1 MQNKYIGLLLLF
13 ILGQNNLMA
22 ASADLDV
29 VFDTDKAIDRMV
41 ASIPEDEG
49 KTNAAY
55 REHLFKHMHEVFAKV
70 DPAEHKAIFEQANR
84 MLEGQPAEMQGNI
97 LEALCRRSA
106 LERAI
111 FEPYAMRLIN
121 ALAPNYD
128 RTTALLALP
137 IATPEAYDVIVTQ
150 SLRLLRPAM
159 HDWTFF
165 QILRLIAESKDP
177 KKLVDET
184 LSCEIDGSFNDSDL
198 YGQAFLMAEEVF
210 KRQEKIKESD
220 LTLQAFYRLLLEA
233 RNRQDLA

>member
-1 MQNKYIGLLLLF
+1 
-13 ILGQNNLMA
+13 MA